1 MNRSK
6 LYEWLLDNDYPWEWE
21 PVEDNKLNSVTI
33 VFADID
39 GTQEA
44 Q

>member
-6 LYEWLLDNDYPWEWE
+6 LYEWLLHNNCPWEWE
-21 PVEDNKLNSVTI
+21 PVEDNKLNAVTI

-39 GTQEA
+39 GREETQ
-44 Q
+44 